1 VIKEE
6 YKVSLNKIKEIIDGL
21 CCPVCKGTGLDSKK
35 TIEYEKKTGTMAAFK
50 CEKCGGTGRIEM
62 PTLKPIEGDTEQW
75 QWYPERNALENPKF
89 GRIQVMAVCDPV
101 TGEMKYE
108 APIYVESRGEVNVV
122 VNDDGKIAFVVQ
134 NRHAVIPVE
143 YLNKTWRGSLPEIP
157 EIKQGVTVVELP
169 RGFADGVMQEAEE
182 ETGFKVNPV
191 AQIGNVNS
199 NTAVFGTSP
208 IVAVGKAT
216 KIPSDI
222 PPDPGEKILN
232 VLWLTPEETR
242 ELDTICGFTDAIL
255 RKFRLWTLKQE
266 DRFWRDIG
274 ERM

>member
-1 VIKEE
+1 M
-6 YKVSLNKIKEIIDGL
+6 SLDKIEKIVEGL
-21 CCPVCKGTGLDSKK
+21 RCPACKGTGLDSKK
-35 TIEYEKKTGTMAAFK
+35 SHQYEKETGVIAAFK
-50 CEKCGGTGRIEM
+50 CGECGGTGRTGM
-62 PTLKPIEGDTEQW
+62 FVLKPIKGDTAQW
-75 QWYPERNALENPKF
+75 QWDPERNALENPKF
-89 GRIQVMAVCDPV
+89 GRVQVMAVCDPV
-101 TGEMKYE
+101 TGEVKYE

-122 VNDDGKIAFVVQ
+122 VNDEGKIAFVIQ

-143 YLNKTWRGSLPEIP
+143 YLNKTWWGSLPEIA
-157 EIKQGVTVVELP
+157 EIKQGMTVVELP

-182 ETGFKVNPV
+182 ETGFKVNSV

-232 VLWLTPEETR
+232 VLWLTPKETR
-242 ELDTICGFTDAIL
+242 ELDTICGFTDAVL

-266 DRFWRDIG
+266 DLFWRDIG